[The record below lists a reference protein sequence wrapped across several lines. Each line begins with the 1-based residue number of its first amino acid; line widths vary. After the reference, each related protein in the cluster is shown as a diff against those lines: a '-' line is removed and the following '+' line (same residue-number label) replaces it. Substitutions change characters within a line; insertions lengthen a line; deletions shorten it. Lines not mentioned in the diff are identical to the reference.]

1 MPLPS
6 ELSQSEILSLVAPK
20 NIKRKAPLQL
30 CGQKRKNSMPH
41 EQERDDQR
49 EKHRVAECNRR
60 KNLSQL
66 HRDLDGRLHDFFL
79 IQAGWNPAKA
89 LPQSKEHIVQ
99 AAIHLIDFMH
109 LVIHHLSRQ
118 DNEALGQLPDK
129 LKPQIRCMQFQQLI
143 SSLQQQNQSTQ
154 QELQN
159 VKKEKQSLED
169 HNRFLELQL
178 KSYQHI
184 FGSPKSEVT
193 TPQPPSTV
201 PEPMPEESS
210 LPGLRTLCDSIETS
224 PKSNRRDSWFSTSA
238 QSLTQSF
245 GISTT
250 PPKADP
256 SPLAS
261 LPQPFS
267 LPVLME

>member
-1 MPLPS
+1 MPLPN
-6 ELSQSEILSLVAPK
+6 ELSQPEILALVAPK

-41 EQERDDQR
+41 EHERDDQR

-66 HRDLDGRLHDFFL
+66 HRDLDSRLHDFFL

-99 AAIHLIDFMH
+99 GAIHLIDFMH

-118 DNEALGQLPDK
+118 DNEALGQLPEK
-129 LKPQIRCMQFQQLI
+129 LQPQIRCMQFQQLI

-154 QELQN
+154 LELQS

-184 FGSPKSEVT
+184 FGSPQTEVT
-193 TPQPPSTV
+193 TPQPPLTM
-201 PEPMPEESS
+201 PEPPSEESS
-210 LPGLRTLCDSIETS
+210 LPGLRTLCDSIEALS
-224 PKSNRRDSWFSTSA
+224 PKSSRRDSVFSASG

-245 GISTT
+245 ISTT
-250 PPKADP
+250 PPKMGP
-256 SPLAS
+256 SHLTS
-261 LPQPFS
+261 LPQSFS
-267 LPVLME
+267 LPVLTE